1 VKNRNPINVGPDQRY
16 WRSRGNRRVRKARRA
31 IQLLRWGLILAV
43 NAIVAAALYLSA
55 AKTVD
60 YLTTTDEF
68 AVNTIDLHG
77 VVRAST
83 EEIDARLGRYVGH
96 NILDL
101 ELAQIDAEVQSDPWV
116 RRAAVR
122 RVLPGTLRVRVE
134 ERRPAA
140 LAIIGDR
147 PHLVDST
154 GYVIGPTG
162 QAGTVESLPVL
173 SGLDGLDDDTLRS
186 ALARGVQM
194 LERLHRTSRD
204 FAVRITELDLSRED
218 RVEVIM
224 ADGGP
229 AILLDPDRVDQNIH
243 PFLELRDAI
252 QRRVG
257 SASYIDL
264 RWRDRISV
272 MPAGN
277 TIRRGTRGSQGTM
290 GTQGR
295 GR

>member
-1 VKNRNPINVGPDQRY
+1 MKNRNPINVGPDQRY
-16 WRSRGNRRVRKARRA
+16 WRNRGNRRVRKARRTL
-31 IQLLRWGLILAV
+31 QLFRWGLILAV
-43 NAIVAAALYLSA
+43 NGIVVAALFLSA
-55 AKTVD
+55 EKMVE

-68 AVNTIDLHG
+68 GVKTIDLQG
-77 VVRAST
+77 VVRASAD
-83 EEIDARLGRYVGH
+83 EIDARLGRYAGR

-101 ELAQIDAEVQSDPWV
+101 ELAQIEAEVQSDPWV

-122 RVLPGTLRVRVE
+122 RVLPGTLYVRVE

-140 LAIIGDR
+140 LAVIGDR

-154 GYVIGPTG
+154 GYVIGPTE
-162 QAGTVESLPVL
+162 QTGTVEGLPVL
-173 SGLDGLDDDTLRS
+173 SGLNGLDDDTLRS
-186 ALARGVQM
+186 TLARGVRM
-194 LERLHRTSRD
+194 LERLHRASGD
-204 FAVRITELDLSRED
+204 FAVRITELDLSRSD
-218 RVEVIM
+218 RVEVIT

-229 AILLDPDRVDQNIH
+229 TILLDPNRVDQNLH

-272 MPAGN
+272 MPASN
-277 TIRRGTRGSQGTM
+277 TVHGTQGTLGTRG
-290 GTQGR
+290 R

>member
-1 VKNRNPINVGPDQRY
+1 MKNRNPINVGPDQRY

-31 IQLLRWGLILAV
+31 IQLFRWGLILAV
-43 NAIVAAALYLSA
+43 NGLVAAALFLSA
-55 AKTVD
+55 EKMVD

-68 AVNTIDLHG
+68 GVKTIDLQG
-77 VVRAST
+77 VVRASA
-83 EEIDARLGRYVGH
+83 EEIGTRLGRYVGR

-101 ELAQIDAEVQSDPWV
+101 ELAQIEAEVQSDPWV

-122 RVLPGTLRVRVE
+122 RVLPGTLYVRVE

-140 LAIIGDR
+140 LAMIGDR

-154 GYVIGPTG
+154 GYVIGPIQ
-162 QAGTVESLPVL
+162 QAGTVDGLPVL

-186 ALARGVQM
+186 TLSRGVQM
-194 LERLHRTSRD
+194 LERLHRTSGD
-204 FAVRITELDLSRED
+204 FAVRITELDLSRDD
-218 RVEVIM
+218 RVGVIT
-224 ADGGP
+224 AGGGP
-229 AILLDPDRVDQNIH
+229 TILLDPDRVDQNIH

-277 TIRRGTRGSQGTM
+277 TVRRGTQ
-290 GTQGR
+290 
-295 GR
+295 